1 MIEPKFDLVIYRM
14 DVLHHNSYCRNVAKR
29 RFYAASS
36 FDDVDQ
42 FYLEF

>member
-14 DVLHHNSYCRNVAKR
+14 NVLHHNSYCRNVAKR
-29 RFYAASS
+29 CFYAALP
-36 FDDVDQ
+36 FEDVNQ

>member
-1 MIEPKFDLVIYRM
+1 MINKDFDLVMYRM

-29 RFYAASS
+29 QFYAALP
-36 FDDVDQ
+36 FADVDQ